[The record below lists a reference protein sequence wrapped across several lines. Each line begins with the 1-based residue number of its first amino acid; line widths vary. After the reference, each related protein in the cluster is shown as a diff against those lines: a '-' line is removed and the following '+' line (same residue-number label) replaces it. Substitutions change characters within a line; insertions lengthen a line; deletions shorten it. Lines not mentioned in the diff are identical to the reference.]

1 MTTQKDTN
9 MSEQPDSRPTVV
21 LDEHITYLNEW
32 REAGEMNLHH
42 ASGYL
47 QDGFGLSPS
56 DAEEVL
62 RYWLHATGTVVAT
75 AEDLDYVTVWEEA
88 KELLT
93 ALQTR
98 LKTMRSLTVEEQEA
112 LKVALVKGEDEAYEG
127 LVQRSQR
134 MDAFDTWQKQL
145 EMLHAL
151 LTEGAL
157 TPSK

>member
-1 MTTQKDTN
+1 
-9 MSEQPDSRPTVV
+9 
-21 LDEHITYLNEW
+21 
-32 REAGEMNLHH
+32 
-42 ASGYL
+42 
-47 QDGFGLSPS
+47 S

-75 AEDLDYVTVWEEA
+75 AEDLDYATVWEEA

-127 LVQRSQR
+127 LVQRLQR

-151 LTEGAL
+151 L
-157 TPSK
+157 